1 MKLTRSKSNVTPASK
16 PARLPADFLGR
27 DWPGEKLQTPNSKLQ
42 GIAKLRGPA
51 LWLDDSLKL
60 EA

>member
-1 MKLTRSKSNVTPASK
+1 MPESK
-16 PARLPADFLGR
+16 PTRLLADFLGKDR
-27 DWPGEKLQTPNSKLQ
+27 PGEKLQTPNSKLQ

-60 EA
+60 ED